1 MNETEYLDSAERSIG
16 AIYLCREAHPDK
28 RGGYVYEVWI
38 DGQLLMSDV
47 SPVSERRLATSAI
60 AAHKGAGKLRILVG
74 GLGLGH
80 TAAAALESPRTSD
93 VRVVDAMDFVI
104 DWVRRGM
111 IPLAE
116 SLNQDERLLLVQGDV
131 YGDVL
136 GPASEAWDL
145 ILIDVD
151 HAPDSPLD
159 PATLV
164 FYTVEGQARVREHLA
179 PGGIVAVWSAH
190 DNEAYAAVMEEAYP
204 ESWRESVKWSVP
216 TASGRDEELHNTL
229 FFGRVEA

>member
-1 MNETEYLDSAERSIG
+1 LNEIEYLDSAERSIG
-16 AIYLCREAHPDK
+16 VIYLCREAHPDE
-28 RGGYVYEVWI
+28 RGGHVYDVWI
-38 DGQLLMSDV
+38 DGQLLMSDI

-60 AAHKGAGKLRILVG
+60 AAHKGMGKIRILVG

-80 TAAAALESPRTSD
+80 TADAALESPRTSE

-111 IPLAE
+111 IPLSE
-116 SLNQDERLLLVQGDV
+116 SLNQDERLHLVQGDV

-136 GPASEAWDL
+136 GPASEAWDV

-179 PGGIVAVWSAH
+179 PGGIVAVWSAY
-190 DNEAYAAVMEEAYP
+190 DNDAYAAVMAEVYP
-204 ESWRESVKWSVP
+204 DSWRESVKWSISN
-216 TASGRDEELHNTL
+216 ASGPDQELHHTL
-229 FFGRVEA
+229 FFGRTEA

>member
-1 MNETEYLDSAERSIG
+1 VNEREYLDSSERSIG
-16 AIYLCREAHPDK
+16 VIYLCREDHPD
-28 RGGYVYEVWI
+28 GGGGHVHTVYI
-38 DGQLLMSDV
+38 DGELLMSDIG
-47 SPVSERRLATSAI
+47 PVSERRLATSAI
-60 AAHKGAGKLRILVG
+60 AAHKGQGKIRILVG

-80 TAAAALESPRTSD
+80 TADAALESPRASE

-104 DWVRRGM
+104 DWVKRGM

-116 SLNQDERLLLVQGDV
+116 SLNKDERLFLVQGDV

-136 GPASEAWDL
+136 GPASETWDV

-159 PATLV
+159 PSTLV
-164 FYTVEGQARVREHLA
+164 FYTVEGQERVRKHLA

-190 DNEAYAAVMEEAYP
+190 DNDAYADVMAKVYP
-204 ESWRESVKWSVP
+204 ESWRETVKWSVP
-216 TASGRDEELHNTL
+216 HEPGADQKLHNTL
-229 FFGRVEA
+229 FFGRAEG